1 MMKRTTSSTLRGI
14 IFALAPIAAGAQG
27 GTDVWVAPFRELGAS
42 IEVGMPRNLTERKG
56 YDNQP
61 AFTRAGDAILF
72 TSVRADSQADIW
84 RVLLT
89 NGATTRLTAT
99 AESEYSATPMPDGV
113 SYSVIRVEHDST
125 QRLWKFPFATG
136 APSLVLN
143 ALRPVGYHVWVGDA
157 TVGAFVLGSP
167 NALVLVDPRTEKADT
182 VARNIGRAL
191 VRVPGRDAF
200 TYVQAGTRGDTN
212 WIVEMDVRTR
222 AVRKVAPAPAR
233 ADYHAWTSGGRLV
246 SASDSRLWIWI
257 DGRWDLLRDF
267 SEVGVRGIS
276 RLALSPSGDRLA
288 FVAED
293 RASP

>member
-1 MMKRTTSSTLRGI
+1 MKRTTSSTLMGI
-14 IFALAPIAAGAQG
+14 ILALAPSAAGAQG

-42 IEVGMPRNLTERKG
+42 IEVGMPRNLTERAG

-72 TSVRADSQADIW
+72 TSVRADAQADIW
-84 RVLLT
+84 RVLLA

-99 AESEYSATPMPDGV
+99 AESEYSATPMPDGK

-125 QRLWKFPFATG
+125 QRLWKLPFAAG
-136 APSLVLN
+136 DPSLVLN
-143 ALRPVGYHVWVGDA
+143 TLRPVGYHVWVGDA
-157 TVGAFVLGSP
+157 TIGAFVLGSP

-222 AVRKVAPAPAR
+222 VIHNVAPAPER

-246 SASDSRLWIWI
+246 SASDSRLWIWT

-267 SEVGVRGIS
+267 SDFGVRGIS
-276 RLALSPSGDRLA
+276 RLAMSPLGDRLA

-293 RASP
+293 GAAP